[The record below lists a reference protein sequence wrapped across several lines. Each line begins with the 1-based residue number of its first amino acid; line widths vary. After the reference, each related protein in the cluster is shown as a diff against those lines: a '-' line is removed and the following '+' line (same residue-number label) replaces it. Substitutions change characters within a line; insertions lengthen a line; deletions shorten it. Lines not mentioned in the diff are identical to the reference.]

1 MTPIYIDPEI
11 AIYAATAG
19 AAFAATVI
27 AILGAAAIITALLI
41 WCGSELPYL
50 CYRVRKWADRKW
62 RA

>member
-19 AAFAATVI
+19 AAFAI
-27 AILGAAAIITALLI
+27 AAALTFFCIAFVATIIC
-41 WCGSELPYL
+41 WCIDELPYL
-50 CYRVRKWADRKW
+50 CYRVRKWAERKW